1 METKNSKTIS
11 INGTS
16 SLDSNN
22 KMMQLPI
29 FKHFNES
36 EITKQVDSFRK
47 GEKGLFSI
55 LKLLFFGGLTVA
67 FCMFALPKIMVMVGA
82 AIGAVLSVAVCVLAI
97 ILAPVGVRWMRKL
110 ARKMHKNLINS
121 DPFAQ
126 LEQERLKII
135 ANQEQFRG
143 AVGKVAQLRSDM
155 EIESVKS
162 EKDAIKLQ
170 TDILVIQGQVEKMK
184 NQLEEMVKTQ
194 GVEARESDEY
204 VNLNSEY
211 IKALSKSDVVRNK
224 LIQAKDFVTKYGT
237 RANIMKKFTQKLKM
251 VETGMEIKLSDFDAT
266 IEILKKD
273 SEFSSKTRLA
283 TESAKSAMLFT
294 NSWELDYALDVV
306 TSTIA
311 EDIAITSGN
320 LRDIDSISSGKYN
333 VNSDELYINL
343 NQLADGIKVGENIVP
358 KAKAY
363 ANPNYIL
370 TQNDRVNSG
379 GLDNI
384 F

>member
-1 METKNSKTIS
+1 METKTKTIS

-16 SLDSNN
+16 SLGSS
-22 KMMQLPI
+22 KMMELPI
-29 FKHFNES
+29 FKHFSEG
-36 EITKQVDSFRK
+36 EITKQIDSFRK

-55 LKLLFFGGLTVA
+55 LKLLFFGGLAVA
-67 FCMFALPKIMVMVGA
+67 FFMFALPKIMVMVGA
-82 AIGAVLSVAVCVLAI
+82 TLGAIASVAAVVAAI
-97 ILAPVGVRWMRKL
+97 IFAPVGIKWMRKL
-110 ARKMHKNLINS
+110 ARTMHKNLIKS
-121 DPFAQ
+121 DPFGQ
-126 LEQERLKII
+126 LEQERVKMLE
-135 ANQEQFRG
+135 NQQQFRV
-143 AVGKVAQLRSDM
+143 ATSKVAQLRSDM
-155 EIESVKS
+155 ETESVKS
-162 EKDAIKLQ
+162 EKDALKLQ

-184 NQLEEMVKTQ
+184 NALEEMVKTQ

-237 RANIMKKFTQKLKM
+237 RAAIMKKFTQKLKM

-273 SEFSSKTRLA
+273 YEFASKSRLA

-294 NSWELDYALDVV
+294 KSWELEYALDVV
-306 TSTIA
+306 TTTIA

-343 NQLADGIKVGENIVP
+343 NQLADGIKVGESFVP

-363 ANPNYIL
+363 ANPDYVL
-370 TQNDRVNSG
+370 TQNDRASSG
-379 GLDNI
+379 GLDNV